1 MRELSGLPD
10 KKNVGERV
18 SMDPMDSMMGKSP
31 YKRSKKKLK
40 SKKILNKKEMC

>member
-1 MRELSGLPD
+1 MKALSGLPE
-10 KKNVGERV
+10 KENAGERV

-31 YKRSKKKLK
+31 YKRSKNKIK